1 MIVSQVLLEA
11 SVHLRTGRIADAVR
25 LYKSVLQQ
33 HPDHPQANANLGLVS
48 VRSGHH
54 EAALPFFSTAI
65 HNAPAVPGF
74 RIAHARTLLALG
86 RVTDTIAAV
95 ERANDDGHTG
105 LPELEVLKARAVSL
119 NPLTG
124 ENGVAQVPK
133 VFCVGRNKTG
143 TTSLE
148 ATYALLGY
156 RLGNQRAGERLIWAW
171 GRRDFKP
178 ITDFCRTASA
188 FQDIPFSLSFTYQ
201 ALDQAYPNSKFIL
214 TVRDSPDEWFQ
225 SLTRFHTKIVGK
237 GRLPT
242 AADLQEFANG
252 WLWRTQQ
259 LVLGIDAPTLYS
271 PEIYKAHYQAHNE
284 HVADY
289 FRHRPADLLILNLGE
304 ADAMERVCSFLGFSG
319 VGLKVPHLNR
329 SA

>member
-1 MIVSQVLLEA
+1 MIAADIMLAA
-11 SVHLRTGRIADAVR
+11 SEHYRAGRIADAVQ
-25 LYKSVLQQ
+25 LYKRVLQQ

-48 VRSGHH
+48 NRSGRY
-54 EAALPFFSTAI
+54 EVALPYFSTAI
-65 HNAPAVPGF
+65 HNAPAVPSF

-86 RVTDTIAAV
+86 RVLDTIAAV
-95 ERANDDGHTG
+95 ERAHDDGHTE

-119 NPLTG
+119 TPLTG
-124 ENGVAQVPK
+124 VDGIAQVPK
-133 VFCVGRNKTG
+133 VFCIGRNKTG

-148 ATYALLGY
+148 AVFALLGF
-156 RLGNQRAGERLIWAW
+156 RLGNLFAGQRLISAW

-178 ITDFCRTASA
+178 ITDFCLTASA

-201 ALDQAYPNSKFIL
+201 ALDQAYPSSKFIL
-214 TVRDSPDEWFQ
+214 TVRESPDEWFQ

-259 LVLGIDAPTLYS
+259 LILGIDAQTLYS
-271 PEIYKAHYQAHNE
+271 PEIYKAHYLAHNGQ
-284 HVADY
+284 VVDY
-289 FRHRPADLLILNLGE
+289 FRHRPADLLVINLGDK
-304 ADAMERVCSFLGFSG
+304 DAMERLCSFLGFSG
-319 VGLKVPHLNR
+319 GGLKIPHLNR
-329 SA
+329 SR